1 MSQTIPIFYTISDDF
16 APYAAVAIESLLP
29 YVSSDHQY
37 QIIIVHQGLR
47 QATRQN
53 LKSLTRDNVE
63 IIFYEINDAKLGAIQ
78 NRKENF
84 LRADFFTPSIFYRL
98 FLADLFP
105 QYDKAIYVDSDT
117 VWNGDPAEMFA
128 IALNDDL
135 IGAAP
140 RPFRRT
146 RCSNADLHQKCSR
159 RTGS

>member
-1 MSQTIPIFYTISDDF
+1 M
-16 APYAAVAIESLLP
+16 
-29 YVSSDHQY
+29 
-37 QIIIVHQGLR
+37 
-47 QATRQN
+47 
-53 LKSLTRDNVE
+53 KSMMPSWE
-63 IIFYEINDAKLGAIQ
+63 PFKI
-78 NRKENF
+78 RKENF

-140 RPFRRT
+140 TIP
-146 RCSNADLHQKCSR
+146 
-159 RTGS
+159 